1 MSVSNLA
8 TVASIVALEA
18 ITERES
24 NHWRESCFITPSV
37 GNGALEEFIKRH
49 VAHHRI
55 GNATINWAGARHS
68 AKKEISLYVSR
79 KLEEWWPT
87 LTHRLWVMD
96 VKRDTNKK
104 LDSELAD
111 LFNSKA
117 IVKANKNLADA
128 METDT
133 DETLLPIIQK
143 TVQQEWAKNASANK

>member
-1 MSVSNLA
+1 
-8 TVASIVALEA
+8 
-18 ITERES
+18 
-24 NHWRESCFITPSV
+24 
-37 GNGALEEFIKRH
+37 
-49 VAHHRI
+49 
-55 GNATINWAGARHS
+55 
-68 AKKEISLYVSR
+68 
-79 KLEEWWPT
+79 
-87 LTHRLWVMD
+87 MD

-143 TVQQEWAKNASANK
+143 TVQQE